1 MDFLEFPKIN
11 KNAYLENCNFQKKK
25 KKKSCFLFNSN
36 NKQKDYELDQ
46 NFCKKND

>member
-25 KKKSCFLFNSN
+25 KKVVFLSKSISFKKYLSDKFHNLF
-36 NKQKDYELDQ
+36 
-46 NFCKKND
+46 